1 MSIGREGAPIVA
13 VGGGKGGVGKSVIA
27 ANLGVAMARLGFRT
41 LIVDADLGAAN
52 QHTLFG
58 IDRPGPTLQALVDRR
73 IESLEEAVL
82 PTGIPR
88 LFLVPGSGAVA
99 GAANIGHARKQKIMR
114 HIRAL
119 EAEAL
124 IIDCGAGTSF
134 DVVDFFGMADQRLLV
149 VAPQLTSMQNA
160 YAFLKSAVYR
170 LMKQVTQ
177 NAREKEA
184 LASAVEG
191 RETERLREVFARL
204 RSQEPE
210 LEEALALAVGT
221 YSASIVGNMLEQPNQ
236 RAGLVALSRMM
247 EDFLSVEVPVR
258 GVIELSKALHH
269 SVTRRRPLLA
279 ESMTGS
285 EADTLMALAEEL
297 ITHDVSTSRR
307 VRSRDIRPDED
318 VELDGPL
325 AKYLRRHPRVPADV
339 AASLEVDGQSWPAR
353 LLDLSQ
359 GGARVSCG
367 HVPEL
372 GAHIVLRLPDYPG
385 RPSFPAIV
393 RNQGAGNGRVG
404 IQFDGETATRR
415 AVALVQAMAAE
426 RKLEVGSAPG
436 V

>member
-1 MSIGREGAPIVA
+1 MSKGSTGAPIIA
-13 VGGGKGGVGKSVIA
+13 VGGGKGGVGKSVVA

-41 LIVDADLGAAN
+41 VIVDADLGAAN

-58 IDRPGPTLQALVDRR
+58 IDKPGPTLQALVDKR

-99 GAANIGHARKQKIMR
+99 GAANVGHARKQKIMR

-124 IIDCGAGTSF
+124 IVDCGAGTSF

-170 LMKQVTQ
+170 LLKQVTQ

-184 LASAVEG
+184 LAAAIQG
-191 RETERLREVFARL
+191 RETERLREVFARM
-204 RSQEPE
+204 RDDEPE
-210 LEEALALAVGT
+210 LEEALSQAVGT
-221 YSASIVGNMLEQPNQ
+221 FSASIVGNMLEQRGQ
-236 RAGLVALSRMM
+236 RAALVALSRMM
-247 EDFLSVEVPVR
+247 EDFLSIEVPVR
-258 GVIELSKALHH
+258 GVIEFSKGLHR
-269 SVTRRRPLLA
+269 SVTKRRPLLA
-279 ESMTGS
+279 DTMSS
-285 EADTLMALAEEL
+285 PEAETLMALAEEL
-297 ITHDVSTSRR
+297 LSQDVSTSRR
-307 VRSRDIRPDED
+307 VRSRDIGPDED
-318 VELDGPL
+318 LAIEGPL

-339 AASLEVDGQSWPAR
+339 AASIEVGGQSWPAR
-353 LLDLSQ
+353 LLDLSE

-372 GAHIVLRLPDYPG
+372 GASVVLRLPDHPG

-404 IQFDGETATRR
+404 VQFDGETAVRR
-415 AVALVQAMAAE
+415 AAVLVRELASRVAPAAS
-426 RKLEVGSAPG
+426 L
-436 V
+436 